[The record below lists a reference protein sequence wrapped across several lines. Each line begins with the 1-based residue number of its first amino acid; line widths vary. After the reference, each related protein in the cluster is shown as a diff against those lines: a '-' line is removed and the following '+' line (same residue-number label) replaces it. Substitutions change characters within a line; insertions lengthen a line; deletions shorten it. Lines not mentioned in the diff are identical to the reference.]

1 MPERTSPDPTST
13 TGFIAGSAAAHAT
26 TSAAEREPMREAIRE
41 VFLSPRVV
49 DREAFNDYS
58 SLLRRLIEDA
68 SGHAQ
73 ALRTAAGDAA
83 LAREALREFTGKSQP
98 RLDAAARALEL
109 FEKRAAEVE
118 SLIDGARASARGIE
132 AQARDAQDRMARSMA
147 EFEARLVE
155 HQRRLEDHAAAAE
168 AGLRQRLEALSAQ
181 VEQAARAAQGECVR
195 SAQQAVE
202 MVREGVNDADAR
214 ARDIEQRLE
223 RSLAQSGAAGEA
235 TIARGREQADALA
248 AALNERFD
256 AAHARGEQQTES
268 QRRVMEEQ
276 AAAIVASARGKID
289 ALGRAL
295 HEQINTTLTAANGA
309 LARLNAGVSAARTLL
324 GELNEAERT
333 LAPAGEVA
341 AAGAP
346 AGGSATSAAGAPVAA
361 GSAARRF
368 TFATVLELIER
379 ADQMGE
385 HAAFALR
392 QLDSV
397 RQQADQARS
406 MLGEAIIS
414 GSTQVDSLRS
424 MSDELHEKVR
434 SALARADQAG
444 STLSTR
450 EHQIRT
456 LLEGPVAEMQ
466 TVAASIR
473 EQLTSVA
480 GQVERSRT
488 AADDARAAT
497 NAIVERLSGLVAELE
512 PWRAVLLED
521 RAADQLPAPLAKL
534 IAQVRGELSADLKRI
549 ARAMEFITGK
559 ASGLAEGLGG

>member
-1 MPERTSPDPTST
+1 
-13 TGFIAGSAAAHAT
+13 
-26 TSAAEREPMREAIRE
+26 
-41 VFLSPRVV
+41 
-49 DREAFNDYS
+49 
-58 SLLRRLIEDA
+58 
-68 SGHAQ
+68 
-73 ALRTAAGDAA
+73 
-83 LAREALREFTGKSQP
+83 
-98 RLDAAARALEL
+98 
-109 FEKRAAEVE
+109 
-118 SLIDGARASARGIE
+118 
-132 AQARDAQDRMARSMA
+132 
-147 EFEARLVE
+147 
-155 HQRRLEDHAAAAE
+155 
-168 AGLRQRLEALSAQ
+168 
-181 VEQAARAAQGECVR
+181 
-195 SAQQAVE
+195 
-202 MVREGVNDADAR
+202 
-214 ARDIEQRLE
+214 
-223 RSLAQSGAAGEA
+223 
-235 TIARGREQADALA
+235 A

-309 LARLNAGVSAARTLL
+309 LARLNSGVSAARTLL

-346 AGGSATSAAGAPVAA
+346 AGGSATSAAGSA
-361 GSAARRF
+361 GSASRRF

>member
-181 VEQAARAAQGECVR
+181 VEQAARTAQGECVR

-346 AGGSATSAAGAPVAA
+346 AGGSATSAAGSA
-361 GSAARRF
+361 GSASRRF

-521 RAADQLPAPLAKL
+521 RTPDQLPAPLAKL

>member
-181 VEQAARAAQGECVR
+181 VEQAARTAQGECVR

-309 LARLNAGVSAARTLL
+309 LARLNSGVSAARTLL

-346 AGGSATSAAGAPVAA
+346 AGGSATSAAGSA
-361 GSAARRF
+361 GSASRRF

-521 RAADQLPAPLAKL
+521 RTPDQLPAPLAKL

>member
-346 AGGSATSAAGAPVAA
+346 AGGSATSAAGSA
-361 GSAARRF
+361 GSASRRF

-497 NAIVERLSGLVAELE
+497 NAIVERLNGLLAELE

-521 RAADQLPAPLAKL
+521 RAPDQLPAPLAKL

>member
-309 LARLNAGVSAARTLL
+309 LARLNSGVSAARTLL

-346 AGGSATSAAGAPVAA
+346 AGGSATSAAGSA
-361 GSAARRF
+361 GSASRRF

>member
-309 LARLNAGVSAARTLL
+309 LARLNSGVSAARTLL

-346 AGGSATSAAGAPVAA
+346 AGGSATSAAGSA
-361 GSAARRF
+361 GSASRRF

-521 RAADQLPAPLAKL
+521 RTPDQLPAPLAKL

>member
-181 VEQAARAAQGECVR
+181 VEQAARTAQGECVR

-309 LARLNAGVSAARTLL
+309 LARLNSGVSAARTLL

-341 AAGAP
+341 AAGAS
-346 AGGSATSAAGAPVAA
+346 AGASATGSAGAA

-521 RAADQLPAPLAKL
+521 RTPDQLPAPLAKL

>member
-1 MPERTSPDPTST
+1 
-13 TGFIAGSAAAHAT
+13 
-26 TSAAEREPMREAIRE
+26 
-41 VFLSPRVV
+41 
-49 DREAFNDYS
+49 
-58 SLLRRLIEDA
+58 
-68 SGHAQ
+68 

-181 VEQAARAAQGECVR
+181 VEQAARTAQGECVR

-268 QRRVMEEQ
+268 QRRVREEQ

-346 AGGSATSAAGAPVAA
+346 AGGSATSAAGSA
-361 GSAARRF
+361 GSASRRF

-521 RAADQLPAPLAKL
+521 RTPDQLPAPLAKL